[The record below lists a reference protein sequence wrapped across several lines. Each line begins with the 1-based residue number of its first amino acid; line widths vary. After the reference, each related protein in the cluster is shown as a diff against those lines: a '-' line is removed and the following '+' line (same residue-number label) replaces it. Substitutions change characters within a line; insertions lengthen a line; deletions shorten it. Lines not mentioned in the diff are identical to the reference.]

1 MQDFDLKQEIKKL
14 GMTQKAFAENI
25 GVGENT
31 VGNWVRGI
39 VETPKWVKRI
49 IELLHKERE
58 FEAAKAIFCKK
69 FTNLVD

>member
-31 VGNWVRGI
+31 VSQWVRGVI
-39 VETPKWVKRI
+39 DTPKWVYRI
-49 IELLHKERE
+49 VELLHKEKA
-58 FEAAKAIFCKK
+58 FEDAKSIFCDKILKK
-69 FTNLVD
+69 

>member
-1 MQDFDLKQEIKKL
+1 METYDLKQEIKKL

-39 VETPKWVKRI
+39 VETPKWVSRI
-49 IELLHKERE
+49 VELLHKEKAYE
-58 FEAAKAIFCKK
+58 EAKRAFCQNS
-69 FTNLVD
+69 TNLVD